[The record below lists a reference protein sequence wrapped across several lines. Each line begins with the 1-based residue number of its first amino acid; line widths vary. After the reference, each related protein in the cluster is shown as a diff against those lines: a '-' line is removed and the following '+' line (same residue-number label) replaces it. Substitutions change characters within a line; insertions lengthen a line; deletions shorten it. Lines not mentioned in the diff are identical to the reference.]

1 MGGRPPGGRTP
12 PRDLSFPP
20 PEGGRPRR
28 TDALRQ
34 FDPRWLEGRHES
46 PVRGGSG
53 RCFAMTASSRR
64 AVITGIGVVT
74 PVGLDAGSFW
84 RALAEGRTGI
94 KPIRAFD
101 TSGLPVRFAGEVADF
116 DAREFVEKPQRKSLR
131 VMARTIQLA
140 VAAAQRALD

>member
-1 MGGRPPGGRTP
+1 M
-12 PRDLSFPP
+12 
-20 PEGGRPRR
+20 
-28 TDALRQ
+28 
-34 FDPRWLEGRHES
+34 WLEGRHQS
-46 PVRGGSG
+46 PARGGSG

-64 AVITGIGVVT
+64 AAITGIGVVT

-84 RALAEGRTGI
+84 RALDQGRTGI

-116 DAREFVEKPQRKSLR
+116 DAKDFVDKKDRRSLK